1 MTPVS
6 DFNNLMHVGIGTLRR
21 ERPIRGEIHAPISP
35 PLTVESPH
43 LTTRRIGIVLSEG
56 FSLLRVGAITEVFQ
70 LANEHSAARSLREIG
85 DANAVTYDVRML
97 SPLGGNLQSASSASM
112 STEPFQFDQRN
123 GFDALFV
130 IAGRGL
136 DSGLYAQLL
145 SGRTRRSYADPLAC
159 GNGWG
164 LPSPQMTHEPCV
176 VDNSADAVRSA
187 LSLVKR
193 DLGNDVAHE
202 IGERVS
208 PSAKAKVDLL
218 LRDIGHKTI
227 EEKVRAS
234 AVWLDEHCTRPI
246 AVADAVQVAM
256 MSSRSFSRHFK
267 LHLGVTPSEFLLRA
281 RLDLV
286 CRLLTE
292 TDLPVEKIARRCG
305 VGNGDRLG
313 KIFRKT
319 LHISP
324 TEYRMRSR
332 SGPP

>member
-1 MTPVS
+1 
-6 DFNNLMHVGIGTLRR
+6 MHVGVSTLRR
-21 ERPIRGEIHAPISP
+21 ERPICGDIHAPMATTR
-35 PLTVESPH
+35 TVESAH
-43 LTTRRIGIVLSEG
+43 LTTRRIGIVLSAG

-70 LANEHSAARSLREIG
+70 LANEHSAARSLRDMG

-97 SPLGGNLQSASSASM
+97 SPLGGSLQSASSASM
-112 STEPFQFDQRN
+112 LTEPFEFDQRN

-130 IAGRGL
+130 IDGRGL

-145 SGRTRRSYADPLAC
+145 SGRTRRSYADPV
-159 GNGWG
+159 NGWG
-164 LPSPQMTHEPCV
+164 LPAAEVTREPCV
-176 VDNSADAVRSA
+176 VDNGADAVRSA

-202 IGERVS
+202 ISERVL

-234 AVWLDEHCTRPI
+234 AVWLDENCTRPI
-246 AVADAVQVAM
+246 TVADAVQVAM

-319 LHISP
+319 LRISP
-324 TEYRMRSR
+324 TEYRVRSR
-332 SGPP
+332 GGPP

>member
-1 MTPVS
+1 MTPFS
-6 DFNNLMHVGIGTLRR
+6 DFNNSMHVGVGTLRR
-21 ERPIRGEIHAPISP
+21 ERPVCGDIQASLAATRA
-35 PLTVESPH
+35 VESSH
-43 LTTRRIGIVLSEG
+43 LTARRIGIVLSEG

-70 LANEHSAARSLREIG
+70 LANEHAAARSLREMG
-85 DANAVTYDVRML
+85 EANAVAYDVRML

-112 STEPFQFDQRN
+112 LTEPFEFDQRN

-130 IAGRGL
+130 IDGRGL

-145 SGRTRRSYADPLAC
+145 SGRTRRSFSDPLAC
-159 GNGWG
+159 ANGWG
-164 LPSPQMTHEPCV
+164 LPAAEMTREPCV
-176 VDNSADAVRSA
+176 VDNGADAVRSA

-202 IGERVS
+202 ISERVL

-234 AVWLDEHCTRPI
+234 AVWLDENCTRPI

-319 LHISP
+319 LRISP
-324 TEYRMRSR
+324 TEYRVRSR
-332 SGPP
+332 GGPP

>member
-6 DFNNLMHVGIGTLRR
+6 EVNNVLHVGVNALSHERR
-21 ERPIRGEIHAPISP
+21 GRADIHPSLVAPAAHP
-35 PLTVESPH
+35 
-43 LTTRRIGIVLSEG
+43 TTRRIGIVLSEG

-70 LANEHSAARSLREIG
+70 LANEHTLAHSLHDMSG
-85 DANAVTYDVRML
+85 VTYDVRML
-97 SPLGGNLQSASSASM
+97 SPLGGTLQSASSARM
-112 STEPFQFDQRN
+112 LTECFQFEQRN
-123 GFDALFV
+123 RFDALFLL
-130 IAGRGL
+130 AGRAL

-145 SGRTRRSYADPLAC
+145 AGGSRRSHGDVI
-159 GNGWG
+159 GSRNGWAM
-164 LPSPQMTHEPCV
+164 PAAEKPQETCI
-176 VDNSADAVRSA
+176 VDNGADAVRSA

-193 DLGNDVAHE
+193 DLGNDVAHQ
-202 IGERVS
+202 ISERVL

-234 AVWLDEHCTRPI
+234 ALWLDENCTRPI
-246 AVADAVQVAM
+246 TVADGVQVAM

-267 LHLGVTPSEFLLRA
+267 LQLGVTPSEFLLRA

-286 CRLLTE
+286 CRMLTE

-305 VGNGDRLG
+305 IGNGDRLG

-319 LHISP
+319 LRISP
-324 TEYRMRSR
+324 TEYRSRSR
-332 SGPP
+332 MPP